1 MREERVVNMVMSSI
15 WDMLSLRFLWDPQVE
30 MKVTSIALMQ
40 EGDMRT
46 MGNVRGKEVLDKNSR
61 KCQHVWDRLGSR
73 RRD

>member
-1 MREERVVNMVMSSI
+1 MVMSSI